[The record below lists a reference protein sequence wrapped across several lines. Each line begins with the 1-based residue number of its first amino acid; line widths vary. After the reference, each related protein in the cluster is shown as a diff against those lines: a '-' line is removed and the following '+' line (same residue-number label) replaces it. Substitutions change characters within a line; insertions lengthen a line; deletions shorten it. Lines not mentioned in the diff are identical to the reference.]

1 MLIGPGPELLGGL
14 LGSDVVTGGEHL
26 ALAGEDDDP
35 ARVVGLCAAKGLVEF
50 DEHPPVLGVA
60 LVRAVN
66 GHWQCEAVRDIR
78 PQLAQRIVAAGGALR
93 NLDLRRARL
102 DEAYGRDF
110 REVHQ

>member
-1 MLIGPGPELLGGL
+1 M
-14 LGSDVVTGGEHL
+14 
-26 ALAGEDDDP
+26 
-35 ARVVGLCAAKGLVEF
+35 
-50 DEHPPVLGVA
+50 
-60 LVRAVN
+60 AVN

-102 DEAYGRDF
+102 DEAYGRYF